1 MRDPRSVLI
10 TGASSGI
17 GAALACAY
25 AGPGRRLVLGG
36 RNHARLEAVREACAQ
51 RGAAAVAEAV
61 DVTDRADL
69 AAWIEDAW
77 REQPL
82 DLVIANAGISA
93 GTGEV
98 GTTQGGESAAQAEAI
113 FATNLTAVLDT
124 VHTAL
129 RLMQARAPEAGRP
142 RGQIAVMSSLA
153 AFRGFA
159 GAPAYCASK
168 AAVRVYGEAL
178 RDAHAR
184 DAIEVSV
191 ICPGFVRTPMTD
203 VNAFRMPFLM
213 AADRAAAIIKRRLA
227 ENRARIAFPRRL
239 YWIIRAVDLGTGAL
253 TDRAMRG
260 LPRKPADP
268 GHGAPAGSDSLNS
281 RIRVSPPTPTLPHK
295 GGGSD

>member
-227 ENRARIAFPRRL
+227 ENRARIAFPAAALLDHPGRRPGHR
-239 YWIIRAVDLGTGAL
+239 RADRPGDARPTAQAGRPRPWRASRKRFPQL
-253 TDRAMRG
+253 TD
-260 LPRKPADP
+260 PRFAPHPDP
-268 GHGAPAGSDSLNS
+268 
-281 RIRVSPPTPTLPHK
+281 PPQ
-295 GGGSD
+295 GGRE